1 MSDERLRS
9 VYRWNVRVAASEE
22 RYARGASEALRGVFR
37 GQRALEVGIFE
48 EGDGATRDE
57 KRQRGSHGNV

>member
-1 MSDERLRS
+1 M
-9 VYRWNVRVAASEE
+9 RVAASEE
-22 RYARGASEALRGVFR
+22 RYARGASEALRGIFR
-37 GQRALEVGIFE
+37 GQRALEVGVIE